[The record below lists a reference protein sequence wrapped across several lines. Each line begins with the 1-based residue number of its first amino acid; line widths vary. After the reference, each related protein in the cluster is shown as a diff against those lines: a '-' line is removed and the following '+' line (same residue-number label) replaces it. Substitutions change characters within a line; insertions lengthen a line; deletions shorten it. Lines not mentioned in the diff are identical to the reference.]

1 MNAGGVPKT
10 CKSSA
15 QLIVFV
21 SFAVPRTGR
30 GDFRRKSAASS
41 KKEEGKRGA
50 NLVRDLAHNERSELG
65 AADG

>member
-21 SFAVPRTGR
+21 ALTVLSETGR
-30 GDFRRKSAASS
+30 GDFPNENQPLPLKKDELS
-41 KKEEGKRGA
+41 KR
-50 NLVRDLAHNERSELG
+50 
-65 AADG
+65 